1 MNSLFYFLQS
11 SDCFVVPPRND
22 RHCEQNDRHCE
33 QSYRHC
39 EQSYR
44 HCEQSYRH
52 CEQSE
57 AISKVS
63 FIRSLFYLI
72 PLFFLLNGCNDA
84 VGPQYEK
91 PNTVEKLS
99 STQSFHSDANITMI
113 EWWIDYDNKE
123 LNDLIRTAFKQN
135 RDVSIVSK
143 QLDLV
148 LNAAEIAKI
157 AFIPTGSLGDTIKA
171 DNTQTIHKLGVSLTQ
186 FEFDYLGKMKKTMEQ
201 NSAYITIAQ
210 ENLALLHSTISFEIA
225 SSYSNILYYE
235 TKKQTTQ
242 MKLKLLEEME
252 IIYQKRFESGLDDI
266 SGLLDVQSKIVNENQ
281 IMNAAQTTQQEYMK
295 TLKTIVGVEQ
305 EINLNTK
312 IIPHAVPNQINSKQ
326 LEDRFD
332 IKIAEQNLID
342 KNAKISI
349 VKTLYYPSISIGAF
363 GGIGG
368 TDRDV
373 FSSMSP
379 AWALTPSIIWN
390 VFDMPKVEKLVK
402 ESEIQKEQALDGYI
416 KTVQNAFIEVKSNY
430 EIYEKNKTN
439 LEFSESYVK
448 LLKSKLDVLE
458 QKFTIGTIN
467 KVQLQEAQYNYL
479 QARDMVNNN
488 TNNLFQKEIM
498 LKKSI
503 GGRVKNS
510 S

>member
-1 MNSLFYFLQS
+1 MN
-11 SDCFVVPPRND
+11 
-22 RHCEQNDRHCE
+22 
-33 QSYRHC
+33 
-39 EQSYR
+39 
-44 HCEQSYRH
+44 
-52 CEQSE
+52 
-57 AISKVS
+57 
-63 FIRSLFYLI
+63 SLFYLI
-72 PLFFLLNGCNDA
+72 PLLILLNGCNDA
-84 VGPQYEK
+84 LGPQYKK

-99 STQSFHSDANITMI
+99 SNKIFQSDSNITMV
-113 EWWIDYDNKE
+113 EWWMDYENKD
-123 LNDLIRTAFKQN
+123 LNDLINTAFKEN
-135 RDVSIVSK
+135 RDLSIVSK

-171 DNTQTIHKLGVSLTQ
+171 DNTQTIHKLGVSLTT
-186 FEFDYLGKMKKTMEQ
+186 FEFDYLGKMKKTMES
-201 NSAYITIAQ
+201 NSAYIAIAK

-225 SSYSNILYYE
+225 SIYSNILYYE
-235 TKKQTTQ
+235 TKKQITLK
-242 MKLKLLEEME
+242 KLKLLEEME
-252 IIYQKRFESGLDDI
+252 IINQKRFESGLDDI

-281 IMNAAQTTQQEYMK
+281 TMNAAQTSQEEYIK
-295 TLKTIVGVEQ
+295 TLKTIIGVER
-305 EINLNTK
+305 EINLYTK
-312 IIPHAVPNQINSKQ
+312 IDPLVIPNQINSKQ

-349 VKTLYYPSISIGAF
+349 VKTLYFPNISIGAF
-363 GGIGG
+363 AGIGG
-368 TDRDV
+368 TERDV

-402 ESEIQKEQALDGYI
+402 ESEIQKEQALDSYI

-439 LEFSESYVK
+439 LKFSQSYVK

-467 KVQLQEAQYNYL
+467 KVQLLEAQYNYL
-479 QARDMVNNN
+479 QARDMLQTN
-488 TNNLFQKEIM
+488 TNNLFQKEIT

-503 GGRVKNS
+503 GGRVKNNG
-510 S
+510 